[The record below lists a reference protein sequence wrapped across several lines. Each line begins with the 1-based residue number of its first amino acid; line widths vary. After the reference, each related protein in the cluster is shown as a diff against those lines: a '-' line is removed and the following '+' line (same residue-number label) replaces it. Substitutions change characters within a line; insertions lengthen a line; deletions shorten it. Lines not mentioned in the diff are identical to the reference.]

1 MAVFTANDPM
11 GQHDVPMGADGLS
24 IPIRLD
30 LGFGV
35 GVNLG
40 VGRL

>member
-11 GQHDVPMGADGLS
+11 GHDVPMGVDGLS
-24 IPIRLD
+24 IPISLD